1 MALLILRS
9 LCEDICIYD
18 DAVAGL
24 RKKDLRAGLLV
35 IMASESVLKEH
46 YPEGVK
52 GHQNEVTL
60 MVGEAGNDGWTSR
73 LSVLL
78 TELLPRCQSGV
89 SGSGQL
95 WSLNRS
101 ARCKKL

>member
-35 IMASESVLKEH
+35 IMASELVLKEH

-78 TELLPRCQSGV
+78 TELLPRCQSEV
-89 SGSGQL
+89 SGSAQFL
-95 WSLNRS
+95 
-101 ARCKKL
+101 